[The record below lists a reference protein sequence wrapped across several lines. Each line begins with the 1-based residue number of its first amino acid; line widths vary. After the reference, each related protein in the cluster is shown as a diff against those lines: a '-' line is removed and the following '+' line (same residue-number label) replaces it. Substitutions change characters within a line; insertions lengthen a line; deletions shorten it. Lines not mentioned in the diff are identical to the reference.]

1 MKHIIQILGLAVLC
15 LVVLWCFCSIF
26 AGRAERKA
34 QELRRRNRQE
44 QEEEEL
50 QIQVSL
56 YNRQEEQ
63 QRKLMT
69 ILQRKF
75 SEKMRKSKKD
85 GSVLEIP
92 TFVVERLQVDM
103 MKREELE
110 AEYAK
115 ITPEM
120 IEQLDEDAK
129 HDIRIAQE
137 NIAQLEEK
145 LELYQLER
153 AYKRWF

>member
-1 MKHIIQILGLAVLC
+1 
-15 LVVLWCFCSIF
+15 
-26 AGRAERKA
+26 
-34 QELRRRNRQE
+34 
-44 QEEEEL
+44 
-50 QIQVSL
+50 
-56 YNRQEEQ
+56 
-63 QRKLMT
+63 
-69 ILQRKF
+69 
-75 SEKMRKSKKD
+75 MRKSKKD